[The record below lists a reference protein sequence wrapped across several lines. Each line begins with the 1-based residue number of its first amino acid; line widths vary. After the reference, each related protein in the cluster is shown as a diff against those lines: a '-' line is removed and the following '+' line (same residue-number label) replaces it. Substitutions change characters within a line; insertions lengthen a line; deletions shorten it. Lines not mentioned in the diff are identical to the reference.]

1 MLPCCRR
8 PLDLAACGSD
18 GGSDPSGK
26 DGVVSGE
33 LRTFTYSDTV
43 HESKIANFKKTYPDV
58 EVRTATFESND
69 EAAAKIKAGFR
80 ADVIELCL
88 DEQGP
93 LVDAGML
100 APDRHV
106 PAGQLG
112 RPRPDVPRRGRRHDR
127 AVTSRWCRPRPARSA

>member
-1 MLPCCRR
+1 MAVLT
-8 PLDLAACGSD
+8 LAACGSD
-18 GGSDPSGK
+18 GEPDPSGT

-43 HESKIANFKKTYPDV
+43 ADDKLELFRKAYPDV

-80 ADVIELCL
+80 TDVIEVCL

-93 LVDAGML
+93 LVEAGML
-100 APDRHV
+100 APIDTSRLE
-106 PAGQLG
+106 QLG
-112 RPRPDVPRRGRRHDR
+112 RPRPDVPRRGRASRPT
-127 AVTSRWCRPRPARSA
+127 VTSRWCRPRPARSA